1 VRVDA
6 ACAGYCQRIMDPPL
20 MREWL
25 TAARAEPDELEELD
39 VEF

>member
-1 VRVDA
+1 MA
-6 ACAGYCQRIMDPPL
+6 MPA

-25 TAARAEPDELEELD
+25 TAAKTEHEELEELD